1 MRRSFFERLLIAV
14 GTVSLVACTGG
25 FGSGDGLPGGGTS
38 GGTVVSA
45 DLGLVSAIAG
55 DGVVRL
61 DWKASDFDAAPLAIA
76 VFQGLDSATLFAG
89 APLASASGDGSL
101 VASGLVNGTKYF
113 FGLALDSG
121 GGSYEP
127 VGAIVWGRPNP
138 PIYVQAGA
146 DPAVAD
152 GLTPATAFPDPF
164 TGILTALAAG
174 AGNVWLGSGEYVDVA
189 LPLYSRVDLYGGFG
203 PDFSLADRDPTVFPT
218 RLHGKSPINM
228 FTLIDGNT
236 GSVLDGLELLGDA
249 KGVIALESHDTPC
262 QLRSLVVRGLKGR
275 GLKIIS
281 TVETLAFDATVVNCV
296 VDANGA
302 DGLFVQGAVNLT
314 VERSRFTS
322 NGQEGLEC
330 GSLIAP
336 DGERIRLAIG
346 RSQFAD
352 NAFEGLKVNLRA
364 PTVPFVGGAFDVAI
378 DGSSFERNRQKAG
391 LLLDID
397 FNLVAGWSLD
407 LVLRGCL
414 ARNNENDGVQ
424 LQLDSTSTTLVHG
437 LVASANGGD
446 GLQVS
451 SQSTPSQAIVAAS
464 VFSGNRGYGLLTE
477 NGNVPVHAS
486 HSIFAGNSLGG
497 FASTTVES
505 SATSS
510 IVTLQTNAFSGVRTH
525 FVVQEPDPDAPL
537 FVRAPREYRA
547 VDGLSGSKWVLD
559 DLGGLTPGD
568 RVELGDDSVARSV
581 TGVGPGTLVGVDP
594 QPTALL
600 VPTSLFVFAAGA
612 SVAEDF
618 QVVANSVASG
628 AAMVPLGAPP
638 VDAGALGAPGARTPG
653 MLAASPPAF
662 FVLAR
667 STPRIDQAIDPSQPL
682 LLEFL
687 GGTLDP
693 STADA
698 TRVRALDG
706 GGQELA
712 IVLSTVGEDLQ
723 IAPPGGGW
731 PVGGLTIEVHAGLG
745 AVGGGAFATPLVLP
759 YTVL

>member
-25 FGSGDGLPGGGTS
+25 YGSGVDLPGGGSS
-38 GGTVVSA
+38 GGTFVSA
-45 DLGLVSAIAG
+45 DLGLVSAVAG
-55 DGVVRL
+55 DAEVRL
-61 DWKASDFDAAPLAIA
+61 DWKASDVDAMPLSVAL
-76 VFQGLDSATLFAG
+76 FQGLDPATLFSG
-89 APLASASGDGSL
+89 APIANASGDGSF

-146 DPAVAD
+146 DPNLAD

-164 TGILTALAAG
+164 TGILTALASG
-174 AGNVWLGSGEYVDVA
+174 AGNVWLGSGDYVDVA

-203 PDFSLADRDPTVFPT
+203 ADFSLAARDPAAFPT
-218 RLHGKSPINM
+218 RLHGKSPLNL

-281 TVETLAFDATVVNCV
+281 TVETLVFDATVVNCV

-314 VERSRFTS
+314 VERSRFTG

-336 DGERIRLAIG
+336 DGERVRLEVR

-364 PTVPFVGGAFDVAI
+364 PTVPFVGGAFEIAVE
-378 DGSSFERNRQKAG
+378 GSSFERNRQKAG

-424 LQLDSTSTTLVHG
+424 LQLDSTSTTLIHG

-464 VFSGNRGYGLLTE
+464 VFAGNRGFGLLAE

-510 IVTLQTNAFSGVRTH
+510 VATLQANAFSGVRTH
-525 FVVQEPDPDAPL
+525 FVVSESDPDAPL
-537 FVRAPREYRA
+537 FVRAPREYREI
-547 VDGLSGSKWVLD
+547 DGLSGSKWVLD
-559 DLGGLTPGD
+559 DLGGLTIGD
-568 RVELGDDSVARSV
+568 RIELGDDSIARAV
-581 TGVGPGTLVGVDP
+581 TSLGPGSLVGVDP

-612 SVAEDF
+612 SVVEDF
-618 QVVANSVASG
+618 DVVANSVASG
-628 AAMVPLGAPP
+628 AAMVPVGAPP
-638 VDAGALGAPGARTPG
+638 VDAGPLGAPGAPSPG
-653 MLAASPPAF
+653 MLAADPLELF
-662 FVLAR
+662 FLAR
-667 STPRIDQAIDPSQPL
+667 STPRIDQALDPSQPI

-687 GGTLDP
+687 GGALDP

-698 TRVRALDG
+698 TRVRALDAS
-706 GGQELA
+706 GQELA
-712 IVLSTVGEDLQ
+712 IVLTTIGAELQ
-723 IAPPGGGW
+723 LAPAGGAW
-731 PVGGLTIEVHAGLG
+731 PVGELTIEVHAGLA
-745 AVGGGAFATPLVLP
+745 AVGGSAQAAPLALP